1 MPHNYKFSL
10 IIQPIV
16 LLLALMGLVAM
27 LSACSSGSAEAPAM
41 MAAQDVYY
49 EEAAGEAMPAEPVSA
64 EMDRNYADG
73 ASVSLEDFLAS
84 AAQAQEMRVIIYT
97 GNVSLVVRDTE
108 ETVAAI
114 TQLADEQ
121 GGYVSGANVYQSGD
135 VLRGS
140 MSIRVP
146 AERYEAVMEQLR
158 GLALRV
164 ERENASTQD
173 VTEEYTDLQARKV
186 NLEHTE
192 AALQELLDTRQRVG
206 STSDILEVHRELTNI
221 RGQIEQI
228 EGRMRYLAN
237 QSALSTINIDIT
249 PDVLYQPIS
258 VAGWEPT
265 GVAKEALQALISA
278 LQGLTN
284 VAIWLVIF
292 ALPLLIIFLIP
303 LVLVAMVIRWWW
315 RRRQAGRKSAKKDKP
330 KETVKPAA
338 SPDQEQPE

>member
-1 MPHNYKFSL
+1 MPHNY
-10 IIQPIV
+10 
-16 LLLALMGLVAM
+16 ALMLKARLLFLMSALMALGLL
-27 LSACSSGSAEAPAM
+27 LSACSSGAAEAPAM
-41 MAAQDVYY
+41 SQAIAEDVYY
-49 EEAAGEAMPAEPVSA
+49 EAEMAGEAMPAEEPMPA
-64 EMDRNYADG
+64 ELSRNYADG

-97 GNVSLVVRDTE
+97 GNISLVVRDTE
-108 ETVAAI
+108 ESVAAI
-114 TQLADEQ
+114 TQLAEAE
-121 GGYVSGANVYQSGD
+121 GGYVSGANVYQSGE

-146 AERYEAVMEQLR
+146 AERYTSVIEQLR

-164 ERENASTQD
+164 ERETASTQD

-192 AALQELLDTRQRVG
+192 AALQQLLDERQRVG

-237 QSALSTINIDIT
+237 QAALSTINIDLT

-265 GVAKEALQALISA
+265 GVAKEALQALVAA

-284 VAIWLVIF
+284 IAIWLVIF
-292 ALPLLIIFLIP
+292 ALPLLVIFLVP
-303 LVLVAMVIRWWW
+303 LVVLVLIIRWWW
-315 RRRQAGRKSAKKDKP
+315 RRRPARSKPVKKDTP
-330 KETVKPAA
+330 KNDHPAKT
-338 SPDQEQPE
+338 D

>member
-1 MPHNYKFSL
+1 MSYYQKLMQSL
-10 IIQPIV
+10 PA
-16 LLLALMGLVAM
+16 LMLMLTLLAGCGA
-27 LSACSSGSAEAPAM
+27 ASSEAPAM
-41 MAAQDVYY
+41 SQAVAEDAYYEAEMAA
-49 EEAAGEAMPAEPVSA
+49 EAMPPSEPSGG
-64 EMDRNYADG
+64 YADG
-73 ASVSLEDFLAS
+73 ESMPLEDFLAS

-97 GNVSLVVRDTE
+97 GDISLVVRDTE
-108 ETVAAI
+108 ESVAAI
-114 TQLADEQ
+114 TQLAEEQ
-121 GGYVSGANVYQSGD
+121 GGYVSGANVYQSGE

-146 AERYEAVMEQLR
+146 AERYTAVIEQLR
-158 GLALRV
+158 GMALRV
-164 ERENASTQD
+164 ERETASTQD

-192 AALQELLDTRQRVG
+192 AALQQLLDERQRVG

-237 QSALSTINIDIT
+237 QAALSTINISLT

-265 GVAKEALQALISA
+265 GVAKEALQALVSA

-284 VAIWLVIF
+284 ITIWLVIF

-303 LVLVAMVIRWWW
+303 LVLVILVIRWWW
-315 RRRQAGRKSAKKDKP
+315 NKRQSRPKPAQKKS
-330 KETVKPAA
+330 EKPAA
-338 SPDQEQPE
+338 EKKEDV

>member
-1 MPHNYKFSL
+1 MSHNRKFWQLTLTIFSML
-10 IIQPIV
+10 
-16 LLLALMGLVAM
+16 LLLALT
-27 LSACSSGSAEAPAM
+27 ACGASAEAPVMSQAVAPEM
-41 MAAQDVYY
+41 DYEMAA
-49 EEAAGEAMPAEPVSA
+49 AEAMPAEPA
-64 EMDRNYADG
+64 RDYADG
-73 ASVSLEDFLAS
+73 ESVPLESFLAS
-84 AAQAQEMRVIIYT
+84 AAMAQEMRVIIYT
-97 GNVSLVVRDTE
+97 GDVSLVVRDTE
-108 ETVAAI
+108 ESVAAI
-114 TQLADEQ
+114 TQLANEQ
-121 GGYVSGANVYQSGD
+121 GGYVSGANVYQSGE

-146 AERYEAVMEQLR
+146 AERYAAVMEQLR

-164 ERENASTQD
+164 ERESASTQD

-192 AALQELLDTRQRVG
+192 TALQKLLDERQRVG

-237 QSALSTINIDIT
+237 QSALSTINIEIT

-265 GVAKEALQALISA
+265 GVAKEALQALVSA

-284 VAIWLVIF
+284 ITIWLVIF

-303 LVLVAMVIRWWW
+303 LVLVIMVIRWWW
-315 RRRQAGRKSAKKDKP
+315 LRRQARPKPAQKKS
-330 KETVKPAA
+330 EKPAA
-338 SPDQEQPE
+338 EKKEDV